1 MSSAVA
7 VTLCAG
13 RAARGA
19 ACSCDAAACLPGRRK
34 TCCTHVCSVSFVALC
49 LRFYFEVKS
58 PVLLLVEE
66 AGRRSRAGLRC
77 GRERC
82 RARRSVWPRFALP
95 CGAAGSRSAAGAKVW
110 PCRAGG
116 GWSPRC
122 ALCQN
127 HRGSCTV
134 RGTDGIS
141 YLVCLVMQLQYFP
154 NVFL

>member
-19 ACSCDAAACLPGRRK
+19 ACSCGAAACLLSRRK
-34 TCCTHVCSVSFVALC
+34 TCCTHACSVSFVALC

-58 PVLLLVEE
+58 PALLLVEE
-66 AGRRSRAGLRC
+66 AERRWARAAGRGGCRTRS
-77 GRERC
+77 
-82 RARRSVWPRFALP
+82 SVWPRFALL
-95 CGAAGSRSAAGAKVW
+95 CGAAGSGSGAGAKVW
-110 PCRAGG
+110 LCWAGA
-116 GWSPRC
+116 GWSRRC

-127 HRGSCTV
+127 YHGGCTV
-134 RGTDGIS
+134 SGTDCIS